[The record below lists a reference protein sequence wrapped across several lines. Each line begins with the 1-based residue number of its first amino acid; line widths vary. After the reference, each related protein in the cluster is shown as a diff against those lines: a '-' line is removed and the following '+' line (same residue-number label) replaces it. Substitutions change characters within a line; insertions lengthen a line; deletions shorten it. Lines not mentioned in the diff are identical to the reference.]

1 MSRFALCTARILAC
15 ALVCA
20 PLPAAAQTG
29 SFGSGTAVGV
39 TIQALETDDGILELP
54 AIGLHVTAIK
64 RSGIGVDLTV
74 STIPNY
80 VAAGAVW
87 VAPDIG
93 LARVIPVGGGAL
105 MIKGGPSAVLI
116 AGPYGGTA
124 LWGGHV
130 GLAAFVRLAN
140 RFGIRAEIV
149 PHFYAVEERTSQLTT
164 WGIGFT
170 SLPARRR

>member
-1 MSRFALCTARILAC
+1 MSRFALCTARILAGV
-15 ALVCA
+15 LVCV

-39 TIQALETDDGILELP
+39 TIQALETDEGILELP
-54 AIGLHVTAIK
+54 AVGLHVTVIG
-64 RSGIGVDLTV
+64 RSAIGVDFTI

-87 VAPDIG
+87 IAPDLG
-93 LARVIPVGGGAL
+93 LARVLPVGGGAL
-105 MIKGGPSAVLI
+105 MIKGGASAVLI
-116 AGPYGGTA
+116 AGPDGGNA
-124 LWGGHV
+124 VWGGHV
-130 GLAAFVRLAN
+130 GLAAFVRLGN

-149 PHFYAVEERTSQLTT
+149 PHLYRLEQHTSQLTT
-164 WGIGFT
+164 LGIGFT